1 MAVLKKTQ
9 NSTFRYLPTI
19 YDATGH

>member
-1 MAVLKKTQ
+1 VLKKQ